1 MNRPLEILKNYWQ
14 HDSFRDSQE
23 EIISAVMQ
31 KRDVIALLPTGGGKS
46 ICFQIPA
53 LLLDGVCIVISPLI
67 ALMHDQVQQ
76 LLEKNIKAACIPS
89 GMSEDDMVVFFDN
102 LKFGKFKFL
111 YLSPERLQS
120 NFIQEKI
127 KQLEVSLIAIDEAH
141 CISEW
146 GHDFRPSYRLTKILK
161 DLQPQASWIALTA
174 SANDKIIQ
182 DIASNLE
189 LNQVLVFKKS
199 FFRSN
204 LAYQF
209 FNVEDKLGKMLQIF
223 TKTKAPAIVYVKSRN
238 KTKEISS
245 FLTANGFLANYYH
258 GGLSANEKEMAFE
271 EWMLEKKPIMVAT
284 NAFGMGIDKSNVKVV
299 LHLDIPTSIENYVQ
313 EAGRAGRAGQKAFS
327 VVLFN
332 ANDIRQA
339 KEQLRLQIP
348 SIAEIKDCYKNLGNY
363 YQIAKGEL
371 SNTTFDFN
379 SSAFADRY
387 KLKPFALNTILQLLI
402 NNGLL
407 YISEQQQKYSTIEVI
422 ASKGTIIKVSS
433 FQNSKGA
440 LLKNLLRSYGG
451 LFEQDSKINEYWL
464 AKKTKLPVEHIYEL
478 LEQMHNE
485 ELIVYKRAN
494 KLSKLQFLIPREDD
508 RAINR
513 ISKNM
518 SSYLNQKQHK
528 LNELLLFINS
538 DDLCRSVQIL
548 RYFGESTRKVCGICD
563 VCLKNKKNANLHPE
577 EILKILKSHG
587 PLDSKEI
594 YLHLN
599 QSEAAVLV
607 NLRELLAEES
617 IGINSYNQYYI
628 I

>member
-14 HDSFRDSQE
+14 HESFRNPQE
-23 EIISAVMQ
+23 EIISAVLV
-31 KRDVIALLPTGGGKS
+31 KNDVIALLPTGGGKS

-53 LLLDGVCIVISPLI
+53 LILDGICIVISPLI
-67 ALMHDQVQQ
+67 ALMNDQVQQ
-76 LLEKNIKAACIPS
+76 LLERNIKAACIPS
-89 GMSEDDMVVFFDN
+89 GMSEDDMIVFFDN

-120 NFIQEKI
+120 SFIQEKI

-146 GHDFRPSYRLTKILK
+146 GHDFRPSYRLTHVLK
-161 DLQPQASWIALTA
+161 KLQPKANWIALTA
-174 SANDKIIQ
+174 SANDKIIK
-182 DIASNLE
+182 DIASNLS
-189 LNQVLVFKKS
+189 LDQVLVFKKS

-238 KTKEISS
+238 KTKEIAS
-245 FLTANGFLANYYH
+245 FLSANGFLANYYH
-258 GGLSANEKEMAFE
+258 GGLSSNEKEMAFE

-299 LHLDIPTSIENYVQ
+299 LHLDLPSSIENYVQ
-313 EAGRAGRAGQKAFS
+313 EAGRAGRAGKKAFS

-332 ANDIRQA
+332 GNDIRLA
-339 KEQLRLQIP
+339 KEQLLLQTP
-348 SIAEIKDCYKNLGNY
+348 TIAEIKECYKNLSNY
-363 YQIAKGEL
+363 FQIAKGEL
-371 SNTTFDFN
+371 SESTFDFN
-379 SSAFADRY
+379 NNAFADRY
-387 KLKPFALNTILQLLI
+387 KIKTFTLNAILQLLI

-407 YISEQQQKYSTIEVI
+407 HISEQQQKHSTIEVI
-422 ASKGTIIKVSS
+422 ASKGTIMKVSYL
-433 FQNSKGA
+433 QNTKGT

-451 LFEQDSKINEYWL
+451 LFEQASKINEYWL
-464 AKKTKLPVEHIYEL
+464 AKKTKLPVEIIYEL
-478 LEQMHNE
+478 LEQMHIE
-485 ELIVYKRAN
+485 ELIAYKRAN

-513 ISKNM
+513 ISKNI

-528 LNELLLFINS
+528 LNELLQFINR
-538 DDLCRSVQIL
+538 DGLCRSIQIL
-548 RYFGESTRKVCGICD
+548 RYFGESTNKDCGICD
-563 VCLKNKKNANLHPE
+563 VCLKNKKSSNFNPQEVL
-577 EILKILKSHG
+577 EILKNHG

-599 QSEAAVLV
+599 QSEASVLV
-607 NLRELLAEES
+607 NLRELLAEEF
-617 IGINSYNQYYI
+617 IGVNSSNQYYI

>member
-23 EIISAVMQ
+23 EIISAVLQ

-407 YISEQQQKYSTIEVI
+407 HISEQQQKYSTIEVI

-433 FQNSKGA
+433 LQNSKGA

-451 LFEQDSKINEYWL
+451 LFEQASKINEYWL

-577 EILKILKSHG
+577 KILKILKSHG